1 MSFAGIVAYQS
12 ILRLLTEDNAYA
24 RSSFSFNPVIEL
36 SCGLYRDRD
45 SINEIHVYR
54 AYRFS
59 NWSRQLGTFVYAQSP
74 FLSGRPF
81 LISSICSYTLLRCLE
96 IGLKI
101 SSRYKRIEFRSRFA
115 FQSYQFVV
123 RVTNQCSNQC
133 SDITTFLS
141 LTVFIFHK
149 QFVVFLF
156 TRRFFSFHEDLE
168 GYFFYFL
175 RDNYPISTSVYGR
188 FNRQQVPFLKPIQT
202 VYNKTNSSILVIL
215 LYR

>member
-81 LISSICSYTLLRCLE
+81 LISSICSYTLLGCFE

-133 SDITTFLS
+133 SDITTLLS

-149 QFVVFLF
+149 QFVAFFVYKVFLVSRGS
-156 TRRFFSFHEDLE
+156 RRLL
-168 GYFFYFL
+168 FYFL

-202 VYNKTNSSILVIL
+202 VYNKTNCSILIIL

>member
-1 MSFAGIVAYQS
+1 MSFADIVAYQS

-36 SCGLYRDRD
+36 SCGLYRDRG

-59 NWSRQLGTFVYAQSP
+59 NWSRQLGTLVYAQSP

-81 LISSICSYTLLRCLE
+81 LISAICSYTLLRCFE

-101 SSRYKRIEFRSRFA
+101 SSRYKRIEFPSRFA
-115 FQSYQFVV
+115 FQSYQIVA

-149 QFVVFLF
+149 QFVVFFVYKEIFLVSRGSRRLLF
-156 TRRFFSFHEDLE
+156 FLLTR
-168 GYFFYFL
+168 
-175 RDNYPISTSVYGR
+175 
-188 FNRQQVPFLKPIQT
+188 
-202 VYNKTNSSILVIL
+202 
-215 LYR
+215 

>member
-101 SSRYKRIEFRSRFA
+101 SSRYKRIEFRSPFA

-149 QFVVFLF
+149 QFVVFFCLQGGFSRF
-156 TRRFFSFHEDLE
+156 TRISKATFFTSYEIISPLAPRYMEDSIDSK
-168 GYFFYFL
+168 FL
-175 RDNYPISTSVYGR
+175 SWNLFKLFIIR
-188 FNRQQVPFLKPIQT
+188 LT
-202 VYNKTNSSILVIL
+202 VVF
-215 LYR
+215 